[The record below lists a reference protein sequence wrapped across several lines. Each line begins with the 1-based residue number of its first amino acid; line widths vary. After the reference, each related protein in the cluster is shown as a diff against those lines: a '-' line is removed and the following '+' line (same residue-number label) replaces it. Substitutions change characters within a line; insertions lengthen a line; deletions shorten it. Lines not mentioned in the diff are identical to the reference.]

1 MRKGFILGA
10 TGFIGRELS
19 LYFSSK
25 GWSLILGGRDEKKLT
40 NLSETIK
47 NEYKIETEIFCHDL
61 LELNEES
68 IKKQL
73 SANTSEI
80 EFFINTSGTQAPIQ
94 HFIETSFKEWEDNI
108 RTNLIAPT
116 LLTQHFAQIFA
127 QNKKGSIIIFSGGGG
142 TGPRP
147 SFSAYAVAKTG
158 LIRFVETIS
167 QELQNF
173 GVRINALSP
182 GIMPSKM
189 LTEIIENEE
198 NVSIAE
204 IRKARET
211 LGKTENGLINVI
223 SLCDFLVSDS
233 SMGITG
239 KLISAQWDNW
249 KSWPSHIKA
258 LSNSDLYTLR
268 RITDRDRNWEW
279 EKP

>member
-19 LYFSSK
+19 LHFSSK
-25 GWSLILGGRDEKKLT
+25 GWNLILGGRDEKKLT

-47 NEYKIETEIFCHDL
+47 NEYRIEPETFCHDL
-61 LELNEES
+61 LELNEET

-73 SANTSEI
+73 SADTSEI

-182 GIMPSKM
+182 GVMPSKM
-189 LTEIIENEE
+189 LTEIIENAE
-198 NVSIAE
+198 NVSPAE
-204 IRKARET
+204 IRKAKET

-233 SMGITG
+233 SMGLTG

-249 KSWPSHIKA
+249 KSWPSHIKEI
-258 LSNSDLYTLR
+258 SNSDVYTLR
-268 RITDRDRNWEW
+268 RITDRDRNLDWEI
-279 EKP
+279 P